1 RRPHI
6 PSPPGAARDDGVD
19 PRIACRR
26 ESCAAGTERDPEDG
40 HSVWAEATGCEARGR
55 EDVPRLGGAEP
66 DRRATALSAPAAI
79 EEHDV
84 VPGCVEE
91 PRPREHLLTR
101 ALEAMHEYD
110 RGLTDGGSDEPA
122 VQVDAVAARE
132 IDALDGQ
139 V

>member
-1 RRPHI
+1 M
-6 PSPPGAARDDGVD
+6 
-19 PRIACRR
+19 
-26 ESCAAGTERDPEDG
+26 
-40 HSVWAEATGCEARGR
+40 
-55 EDVPRLGGAEP
+55 
-66 DRRATALSAPAAI
+66 
-79 EEHDV
+79 EHDV

-139 V
+139 VDRSRRIARPPGDEEVRAGDRRTEPCDQDRDRGHRRDAPQPRRAHSAACAAQRSMIPR